1 MHNLTWNR
9 SICCAAAVILPPHA
23 IIVFLPELKW
33 NHDVLFSV
41 WRSSPPQGAPDG
53 ICAREPATHRVRG
66 IFTALFAQW
75 EWSLS
80 LNNKETLVMMIFLET
95 SGSWFKPLPSG
106 PRRLSLWNLHVLP
119 TSTWGLSVYSS
130 FLPLS
135 TCVDITVTIG
145 EKEWEHLL
153 APRWASNLSRV
164 QPDKCN
170 SPL

>member
-23 IIVFLPELKW
+23 IIVFLPERKW

-53 ICAREPATHRVRG
+53 ICARAPATHRVRG

-75 EWSLS
+75 EWPLS
-80 LNNKETLVMMIFLET
+80 LNQTDRQLWLWWFFCNPPVPGSSPSPAGIGGFLCRICMF
-95 SGSWFKPLPSG
+95 SPH
-106 PRRLSLWNLHVLP
+106 LH
-119 TSTWGLSVYSS
+119 GDSVYSS

-145 EKEWEHLL
+145 EKE
-153 APRWASNLSRV
+153 SRF

-170 SPL
+170 FRL